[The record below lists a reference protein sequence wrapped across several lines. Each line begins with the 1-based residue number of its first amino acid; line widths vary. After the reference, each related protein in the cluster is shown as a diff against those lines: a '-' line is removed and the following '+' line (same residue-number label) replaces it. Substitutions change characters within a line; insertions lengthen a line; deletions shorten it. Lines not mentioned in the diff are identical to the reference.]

1 MKRHYFFRHMSK
13 SERKFLQSVLMEEL
27 QIQSWYAITWSALLG
42 GETIV
47 NVQ

>member
-13 SERKFLQSVLMEEL
+13 SERRLLQTVLMEEL
-27 QIQSWYAITWSALLG
+27 QIQSWYAIAWSTMLG